1 MQNLKVN
8 SFTRDTLY
16 KENSLNVLIF
26 VRGRQGPSKGPF
38 WAKTGPFGALGVP
51 QRSIKGPKHLIWMR
65 PTQAQCVEVF
75 WTPVGPSRPTP
86 GLRGGPKGAPK
97 IFTFWPFQPSKRPR
111 GQSSRHQNIKL
122 PRWPLEVQPGLHF
135 YSFGLQTTSDV
146 G

>member
-1 MQNLKVN
+1 MFAAGFN
-8 SFTRDTLY
+8 Y
-16 KENSLNVLIF
+16 
-26 VRGRQGPSKGPF
+26 
-38 WAKTGPFGALGVP
+38 LGVISSASFQVVQHDMDASHP
-51 QRSIKGPKHLIWMR
+51 AH
-65 PTQAQCVEVF
+65 CVEVF
-75 WTPVGPSRPTP
+75 WMPVSPSRPSP